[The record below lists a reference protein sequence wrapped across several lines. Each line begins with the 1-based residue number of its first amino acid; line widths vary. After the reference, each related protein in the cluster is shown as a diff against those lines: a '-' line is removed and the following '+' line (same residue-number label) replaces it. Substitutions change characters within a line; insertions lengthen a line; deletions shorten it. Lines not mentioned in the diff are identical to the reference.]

1 MALFGKHA
9 MGKLAVRMSYSPRYN
24 FSMTLAIP
32 ALRIREPITF
42 EGKTFEVPAGTYT
55 LSLKGLMGDPEYRG
69 GFGSGFKTAYGSFD
83 RRLTVEVAPDKE
95 TICTFDL
102 PAESLPVT
110 IQVLWNRE
118 PLVGAEVMVPEADP
132 NFRVIKDPAG
142 IEFYLEAGTYQVVVV
157 HRSAFLKDVIH
168 VSDEETHFVLDLS
181 RQTVVRMSRVVVR
194 YLDGRMIK
202 GTTED
207 FAPGTDQFT
216 ILTEKGETV
225 RVQGFAGMKAVLFV
239 KTLEGDRLHQ
249 EEKDFAI
256 ASQFGRRTVV
266 VFEDKEEMPGYTLP
280 GQTEQPQFF
289 LFPVDPKANN
299 AKVYVI
305 REATTEVRFA

>member
-1 MALFGKHA
+1 MALFGKRA
-9 MGKLAVRMSYSPRYN
+9 MGKLVVRMSYSPRYN
-24 FSMTLAIP
+24 FSMTLAIRE
-32 ALRIREPITF
+32 LRISEPITF
-42 EGKTFEVPAGTYT
+42 EGKTFEVPPGTYT

-69 GFGSGFKTAYGSFD
+69 GFGSGFRTAYGSFD
-83 RRLTVEVAPDKE
+83 RRLTVEVAPDQE

-102 PAESLPVT
+102 PKESLPVI

-132 NFRVIKDPAG
+132 NFRVIKEPAG
-142 IEFYLEAGTYQVVVV
+142 IEFALPAGTYQVVV

-168 VSDEETHFVLDLS
+168 VSEEETHFVLDLS
-181 RQTVVRMSRVVVR
+181 RQTVVRTSRVVVR

-202 GTTED
+202 GTTND
-207 FAPGTDQFT
+207 FTPGADRFT
-216 ILTEKGETV
+216 VLTEKGEAV
-225 RVQGFAGMKAVLFV
+225 RVEGFAGMKAVLFV

-266 VFEDKEEMPGYTLP
+266 VFKDKEEMPGYTLP

-289 LFPVDPKANN
+289 LFPVDPKSNN

-305 REATTEVRFA
+305 REATTEIRFA